1 MGTTKIQKRGP
12 DTNQITGQMNFAD
25 LFNTGFGLTTD
36 EKIIKYLFDTREF
49 CDYCGWF
56 NDLKNAY
63 LSGKDLVE
71 ESQKMFA
78 TCSEWS
84 NVIFKTHSDLDFSE
98 LDRRRVGVRYMCNG
112 VEINGA

>member
-78 TCSEWS
+78 TCSWAS
-84 NVIFKTHSDLDFSE
+84 VYVSAASSAAWWPA
-98 LDRRRVGVRYMCNG
+98 RVADSGPDTR
-112 VEINGA
+112 

>member
-1 MGTTKIQKRGP
+1 MGTTKIQKRGH

-78 TCSEWS
+78 TCSWALVYVS
-84 NVIFKTHSDLDFSE
+84 AASS
-98 LDRRRVGVRYMCNG
+98 
-112 VEINGA
+112 GAWWPARAADSGPDTR